1 MVTLSLPKLL
11 VYMMMVLTASMLFI
25 LCRTHKMAMVSTIV
39 DPRGEFGDMPLNN
52 TPTKTASAKT
62 TNHRNTQQ
70 LHMPRILALYFPQ
83 YHADPIN
90 DKHWGTNFT
99 DHHPTSIE
107 KGMPFHVQHLNL
119 GIMIY
124 QMSNHDNY
132 KANLH
137 DSME

>member
-1 MVTLSLPKLL
+1 
-11 VYMMMVLTASMLFI
+11 
-25 LCRTHKMAMVSTIV
+25 MAKISTIV
-39 DPRGEFGDMPLNN
+39 DPRGEFGDMPLINN
-52 TPTKTASAKT
+52 TPTKTALTKT
-62 TNHRNTQQ
+62 TIRHGQQQ
-70 LHMPRILALYFPQ
+70 LQMPRILALYFPQ

-132 KANLH
+132 KANLPK
-137 DSME
+137 SME